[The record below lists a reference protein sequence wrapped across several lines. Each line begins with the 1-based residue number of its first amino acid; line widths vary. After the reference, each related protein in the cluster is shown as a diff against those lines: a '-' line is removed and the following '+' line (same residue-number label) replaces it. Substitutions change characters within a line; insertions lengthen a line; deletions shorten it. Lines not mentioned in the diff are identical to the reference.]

1 MTTLVSL
8 WTEVRKRLEVAGV
21 ELPVFDARLLLEAGA
36 GVSRLEII
44 TDPRRELS
52 DAQVD
57 AVDALVKRRE
67 AREPVSHILGRKQF
81 WTLDLAVN
89 GDVLTPR
96 PETEHLVQAAL
107 EHLPAD
113 QPSRVLDLG
122 VGSGAILLAIL
133 SERPLATG
141 VGIDISEAALAV
153 AHKNGAALGFNARV
167 DWRVGDWDRG
177 IEETFEFVVSNPPYI
192 PSGDIAGLA
201 PEVAQYEPHTAL
213 DGGADGLDPYRII
226 TPRLMHILS
235 PGGAFA
241 LEVGQ
246 GQAEAVAEMAR
257 KAGLEAVETRLDL
270 AGIARIVRGRRPLL
284 A

>member
-1 MTTLVSL
+1 MTDLVSL
-8 WTEVRKRLEVAGV
+8 WTAVRKRLEVAGV

-44 TDPRRELS
+44 TEPRRELS
-52 DAQVD
+52 DAQVA
-57 AVDALVKRRE
+57 AVEALVKRRE

-89 GDVLTPR
+89 SDVLTPR

-107 EHLPAD
+107 EHLPTD

-133 SERPLATG
+133 SERPKATG
-141 VGIDISEAALAV
+141 VGVDISEAALAV
-153 AHKNGAALGFNARV
+153 ARQNGEALGLNARI

-177 IEETFEFVVSNPPYI
+177 IDETFDFVVSNPPYI
-192 PSGDIAGLA
+192 PSGDIVGLA
-201 PEVAQYEPHTAL
+201 PEVAQYEPRAAL
-213 DGGADGLDPYRII
+213 DGGADGLDPYRIMA
-226 TPRLMHILS
+226 PRLMHILS

-270 AGIARIVRGRRPLL
+270 AGIARIVRGRRPLS